1 MERKHRERLCE
12 LLESSLVDETKNRNS
27 LSSVDSVTY
36 VERSLAA
43 IDHLKHLD
51 YMELKTDYYDTVL
64 REMED
69 GGRSGGMDP
78 ERDMMSGRRGRDSR
92 GRYTSRSGDDGSY
105 RGSYN
110 DGRRMSGHTERM
122 DDDYMESKRS
132 YRSGA
137 KNSENKERMT
147 GALERTVD
155 DMVNAIISYYDDADI
170 PEEKDIIRRAA
181 KKLGNNL
188 D

>member
-12 LLESSLVDETKNRNS
+12 LLESSLIDETKNRNS

-43 IDHLKHLD
+43 IDHLKDLD
-51 YMELKTDYYDTVL
+51 YKELKTEYYETVL

-69 GGRSGGMDP
+69 GGRSGGMEPD
-78 ERDMMSGRRGRDSR
+78 RDMMSGRRGRDR
-92 GRYTSRSGDDGSY
+92 MGRYTSRSGVDGSY

-110 DGRRMSGHTERM
+110 DGRRMSGRM
-122 DDDYMESKRS
+122 DDDYMDAKRS

-137 KNSENKERMT
+137 KNPDDKRKMLD
-147 GALERTVD
+147 ALDRDLDEMMQKVD
-155 DMVNAIISYYDDADI
+155 DYCRDADCV
-170 PEEKDIIRRAA
+170 EEKELIRHAVD
-181 KKLGNNL
+181 KLR
-188 D
+188 DMVR

>member
-69 GGRSGGMDP
+69 GGRSGGMEPD
-78 ERDMMSGRRGRDSR
+78 RDMMSGRRGRDSR

-105 RGSYN
+105 RGSHN
-110 DGRRMSGHTERM
+110 DGRRMSGHM
-122 DDDYMESKRS
+122 DDDYMDAKRS

-137 KNSENKERMT
+137 KSTDDKRKMLD
-147 GALERTVD
+147 ALERDLDDIMQKVD
-155 DMVNAIISYYDDADI
+155 DYCRDADCA
-170 PEEKDIIRRAA
+170 EEKDMIRRVV
-181 KKLGNNL
+181 KKMNNMV